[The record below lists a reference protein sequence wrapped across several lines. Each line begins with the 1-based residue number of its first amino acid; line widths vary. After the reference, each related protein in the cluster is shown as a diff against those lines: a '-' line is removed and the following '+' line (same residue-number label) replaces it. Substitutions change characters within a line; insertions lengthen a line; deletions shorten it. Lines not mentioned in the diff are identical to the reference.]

1 LRSCDAILH
10 NDCRS
15 RSVIIA
21 VQTEHEEAFHWRGCV
36 VVATTATAV
45 DRVELKPRPV
55 DAENWFFTHSEL
67 IPFGVFFFP
76 FYAVESREFISR

>member
-1 LRSCDAILH
+1 
-10 NDCRS
+10 
-15 RSVIIA
+15 
-21 VQTEHEEAFHWRGCV
+21 
-36 VVATTATAV
+36 VATTATAV